1 MDVTQDSRIQ
11 VLRDRQDA
19 LRSLFLIQQRLVFL
33 ALLVATL
40 VAPLTAITESPDS
53 DDPTIESRGLFAS
66 IGYFFDNDAEAFGDR
81 ETHPHGL
88 DAGLVTSRIGLVLLL
103 IAVLCAIVASLAF
116 WAGQSRGA
124 KPTQVVLGI
133 VLIIAA
139 GLVFLG
145 LTWLPDSD
153 QGTSATSWLWLPI
166 AAGMWSFYQVWSSK
180 RLD

>member
-1 MDVTQDSRIQ
+1 MDVSEDSRIL

-33 ALLVATL
+33 ALLAATL
-40 VAPLTAITESPDS
+40 VAPLTAIIDSPDS
-53 DDPTIESRGLFAS
+53 DDPTTESRGLFAS
-66 IGYFFDNDAEAFGDR
+66 IGYFFDRDAEAFGDR
-81 ETHPHGL
+81 ETHPYGL

-103 IAVLCAIVASLAF
+103 IAVVCAVVASLAF

-124 KPTQVVLGI
+124 KPTHVVLGI

-139 GLVFLG
+139 ALVFLG
-145 LTWLPDSD
+145 LSWLPDND
-153 QGTSATSWLWLPI
+153 QATSATGWLWLPI
-166 AAGMWSFYQVWSSK
+166 AAGAWSFYQIWSSN